1 MVVIKILDAAH
12 TWALHRFEIA
22 AISSHS
28 AISWPLSCFGCTE
41 TSIRTGPGVR
51 ARCLGSWFAGFSF
64 FFFLLA
70 AAKPSLAGRLKE
82 AARLYSDDKK
92 PGRGEGDGKEENA
105 GGGRVT

>member
-12 TWALHRFEIA
+12 TWPLHRFEIA

-28 AISWPLSCFGCTE
+28 AISWPLSCFSCTE
-41 TSIRTGPGVR
+41 TSIRTGPGVQ
-51 ARCLGSWFAGFSF
+51 AACLGSWFAVVL
-64 FFFLLA
+64 FFLLA

-105 GGGRVT
+105 GGGSVT